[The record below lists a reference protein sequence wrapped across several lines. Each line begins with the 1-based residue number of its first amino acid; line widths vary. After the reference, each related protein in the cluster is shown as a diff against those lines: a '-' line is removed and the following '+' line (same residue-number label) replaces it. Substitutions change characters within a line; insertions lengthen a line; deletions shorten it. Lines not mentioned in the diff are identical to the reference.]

1 MFFLSEMASGVVGV
15 DMTNGAIGR
24 RPRVGFV
31 GLGDIGEPM
40 AHRIIEAGFPVTL
53 WARREA
59 SLDPFRGTAFRRAE
73 TLAGLGRDSDVAG
86 VCVFGEDDVSQV
98 VMGEGGILSGM
109 AAGGVILVHS
119 TVSVE
124 FVVDLERRCAPHG
137 VTVLDAPISGFRA
150 RATSGRLT
158 VMVGGPAA
166 TFEAVRPVLEAFGSH
181 VVRLGATGS
190 GVKMKAL
197 NQALLFANISSAALA
212 LDGGRRLGLDEA
224 ATETVL
230 RSASGGSFGLDLLVG
245 RLRTDPRFAELGSKI
260 LAKDLGVFDAVCRA
274 AGVDAAELRSA
285 AAQAETS
292 IARLQEGR

>member
-1 MFFLSEMASGVVGV
+1 
-15 DMTNGAIGR
+15 
-24 RPRVGFV
+24 
-31 GLGDIGEPM
+31 
-40 AHRIIEAGFPVTL
+40 
-53 WARREA
+53 
-59 SLDPFRGTAFRRAE
+59 
-73 TLAGLGRDSDVAG
+73 
-86 VCVFGEDDVSQV
+86 
-98 VMGEGGILSGM
+98 
-109 AAGGVILVHS
+109 
-119 TVSVE
+119 
-124 FVVDLERRCAPHG
+124 
-137 VTVLDAPISGFRA
+137 
-150 RATSGRLT
+150 
-158 VMVGGPAA
+158 MVGGPAA

-181 VVRLGATGS
+181 VVRMGATGS